1 MVPDIAKAGHSF
13 KGAMAYYLHDKRQDG
28 QEARPQTADRVA
40 WSEMRNLACL
50 TPETATRIMAAT
62 ASRAD
67 ELKAAAGVKAT
78 GRKSNAHVY
87 AYSLAWHPDEAG
99 QLDRA
104 EMIRAADQSLKVLGA
119 EHHQA
124 VIVCH
129 RDQKHPHVHVIL
141 NRVDPATGKMLST
154 SNDRLKLSDWAN
166 AYERERG
173 VIVTPKREEKRLAR
187 EQAKPEFDRAAR
199 ADRAAPDPQRKPR
212 MDSPSAD
219 PRRERPK
226 SEAAL
231 LKELHDA
238 QKAQHK
244 QQWADLSASNKAAR
258 EKVYADCAA
267 AIRAAADTHKRDTKP
282 AWAAFFR
289 AARESERAFAA
300 RERSISGIL
309 HNALAATP
317 MGQRGSLS
325 TLFRNV
331 LSAPSREAAF
341 RAAQDS
347 TRGSFARELKAGLD
361 AEITVLKQ
369 QRANALAAER
379 QRHMTARG
387 ALIER
392 QDAERAKMRE
402 AWKQVY
408 ERRGK
413 DPRYPAWQE
422 VRRKQE
428 QEAMVKRDFDKAR
441 QLAPANPA
449 PHPHNRQSLSTP
461 APAPAP
467 AGMPT
472 PPARKVQ
479 TVPEVSRTVD
489 VAKAAPSSAQRDFGK
504 SAEKPMTRAEY
515 WNQKAKERSAEKSR
529 DGNSRDRDFDRE
541 R

>member
-28 QEARPQTADRVA
+28 QEAHPQTAERVA
-40 WSEMRNLACL
+40 WTEMRNLACL

-67 ELKAAAGVKAT
+67 ELKAAAGIKNT

-99 QLDRA
+99 QIDKA
-104 EMIRAADQSLKVLGA
+104 EMLRAVDQTLKALGA
-119 EHHQA
+119 ENHQA

-129 RDQKHPHVHVIL
+129 QDQKHPHVHVVL

-154 SNDRLKLSDWAN
+154 SNDRHKLSDWAN

-173 VIVTPKREEKRLAR
+173 VIVTPKREEKRQAR
-187 EQAKPEFDRAAR
+187 EQAQQDFTRAAAKDRAT
-199 ADRAAPDPQRKPR
+199 PDPQKKSRA
-212 MDSPSAD
+212 DSPTAD

-231 LKELHDA
+231 LKELSDA

-244 QQWADLSASNKAAR
+244 QQWVDLSARNKAQR
-258 EKVYADCAA
+258 EKLYDAYGA
-267 AIRAAADTHKRDTKP
+267 AIRHAAEAHKRDTKP

-289 AARESERAFAA
+289 AARESEHLFQK
-300 RERSISGIL
+300 REQSISGIL

-317 MGQRGSLS
+317 IGQRRSLS
-325 TLFRNV
+325 AIFHNV
-331 LSAPSREAAF
+331 VSAPSRAAAF
-341 RAAQDS
+341 QAAQET
-347 TRGSFARELKAGLD
+347 TRGNFARELKAGLD
-361 AEITVLKQ
+361 AEITMLKA
-369 QRANALAAER
+369 QRGNALAVER
-379 QRHMTARG
+379 QRYTNDRA

-402 AWKQVY
+402 AWRQVY

-413 DPRYPAWQE
+413 DPHYSARQNAARQ
-422 VRRKQE
+422 QE
-428 QEAMVKRDFDKAR
+428 QKAMIKRDFDNKAR
-441 QLAPANPA
+441 ELAPAKPA

-461 APAPAP
+461 APTPAP
-467 AGMPT
+467 AGVPV
-472 PPARKVQ
+472 PAQRKIQ
-479 TVPEVSRTVD
+479 NVPEVSRKVEVT
-489 VAKAAPSSAQRDFGK
+489 KAAPSTTQQDFGK
-504 SAEKPMTRAEY
+504 SADKPMSRADY
-515 WNQKAKERSAEKSR
+515 WNQKAKEKAPDRAR
-529 DGNSRDRDFDRE
+529 DRSRDRDFDRE